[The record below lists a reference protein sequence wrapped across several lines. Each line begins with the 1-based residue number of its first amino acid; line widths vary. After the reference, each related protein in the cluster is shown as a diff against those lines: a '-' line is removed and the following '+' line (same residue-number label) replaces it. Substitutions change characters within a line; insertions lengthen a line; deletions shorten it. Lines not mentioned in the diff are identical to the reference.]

1 MIRKAKAV
9 WQGTGRAGN
18 GHLSTDAGVLA
29 VSAEPSHEGR
39 IWRLHIPGGGAPTY
53 KGSIAVPKR

>member
-18 GHLSTDAGVLA
+18 GSLTSDSGELA
-29 VSAEPSHEGR
+29 QTPYSFRTRFENEK
-39 IWRLHIPGGGAPTY
+39 GAL
-53 KGSIAVPKR
+53 R